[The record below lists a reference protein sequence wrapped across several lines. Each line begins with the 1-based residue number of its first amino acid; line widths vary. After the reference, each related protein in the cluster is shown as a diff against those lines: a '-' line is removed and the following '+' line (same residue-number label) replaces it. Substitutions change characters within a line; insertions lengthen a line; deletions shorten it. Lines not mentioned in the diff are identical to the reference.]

1 MSDTIDIGSK
11 PSMFSLF

>member
-11 PSMFSLF
+11 PSMFSQF